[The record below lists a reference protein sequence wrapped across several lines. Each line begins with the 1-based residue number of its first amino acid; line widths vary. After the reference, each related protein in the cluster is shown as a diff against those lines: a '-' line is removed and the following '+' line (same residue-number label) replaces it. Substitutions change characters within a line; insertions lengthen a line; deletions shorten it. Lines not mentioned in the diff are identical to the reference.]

1 MITFET
7 EAALALNGLLAI
19 GVDEAGRGALAGPV
33 VAAAVILDPLS
44 IPEGIDDSKRL
55 SPERRH
61 TLAASIR
68 ASALAWGVG
77 CRSACRIDEINILQA
92 TYEAMHEAIEAC
104 RATISMSDE
113 HLHLLIDGNRF
124 RPHSIPHTTI
134 VQGDARVVSIAAA
147 SILAKTHRDAILTDE
162 LAPQHPE
169 YGFERHKGYATAE
182 HRRAITVH
190 GATSQHRRTFLRA
203 LLTPH
208 HPQDGTSG

>member
-44 IPEGIDDSKRL
+44 IPSGIDDSKRL

-61 TLAASIR
+61 ALAASIR
-68 ASALAWGVG
+68 ASALAWGIG

-92 TYEAMHEAIEAC
+92 TFEAMHEAIEAC
-104 RATISMSDE
+104 RAAISMSDE
-113 HLHLLIDGNRF
+113 HLHLLVDGNRF
-124 RPHSIPHTTI
+124 RPHSIGHTTI
-134 VQGDARVVSIAAA
+134 VQGDARVMSIAAA

-169 YGFERHKGYATAE
+169 YGFERHKGYGTAFHREMIRADGPCAE
-182 HRRAITVH
+182 HRRSFLGKILAAKEH
-190 GATSQHRRTFLRA
+190 GPADIQ
-203 LLTPH
+203 
-208 HPQDGTSG
+208 